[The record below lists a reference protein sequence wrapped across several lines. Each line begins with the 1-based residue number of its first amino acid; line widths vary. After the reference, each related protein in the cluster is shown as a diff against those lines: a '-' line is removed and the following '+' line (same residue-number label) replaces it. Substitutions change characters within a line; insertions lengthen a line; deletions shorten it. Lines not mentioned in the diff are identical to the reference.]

1 MSELCIRCHK
11 ADAPEPLGYCTACA
25 LNARLEAVGGF
36 KQLGSY
42 LSAWAAFEAWLL
54 EREPGTP

>member
-1 MSELCIRCHK
+1 MCIRCHR

-36 KQLGSY
+36 KQLTSY
-42 LSAWAAFEAWLL
+42 LSAWAAFEDWLL